1 MKTLK
6 HLIMAPSTITKGFAI
21 IIFVLSGLSV
31 FNLSAQTTSYQSIP
45 SNSSIKVL
53 GSSNIHDWTM
63 KDNDLSAGAAFIFKD
78 GKLSDM
84 TALNFTMKVKNLKS
98 DEELLNTRA
107 YKALNAEK
115 YSTINFKLSAA
126 TATPLANGHYTIKAS
141 GKMQISGVT
150 KDIVLYAD
158 AVQNSDQ
165 TVSCTGTAKLKMS
178 DYGISPPTFM
188 LGALKVKDD
197 VTINYNL
204 KFKN

>member
-1 MKTLK
+1 
-6 HLIMAPSTITKGFAI
+6 
-21 IIFVLSGLSV
+21 
-31 FNLSAQTTSYQSIP
+31 
-45 SNSSIKVL
+45 
-53 GSSNIHDWTM
+53 
-63 KDNDLSAGAAFIFKD
+63 
-78 GKLSDM
+78 
-84 TALNFTMKVKNLKS
+84 
-98 DEELLNTRA
+98 
-107 YKALNAEK
+107 
-115 YSTINFKLSAA
+115 
-126 TATPLANGHYTIKAS
+126 
-141 GKMQISGVT
+141 MQISGVT